1 MKEHPIAVSALVSQV
16 ISNVPAA
23 ILLSSFAD
31 GFDGVLI
38 GTDIGGLGTPI
49 ASLASLISLKFYFRR
64 EKGRKGSYMAIFLVL
79 NIVLLALL
87 ALMAWGLE

>member
-1 MKEHPIAVSALVSQV
+1 MSQI

-23 ILLSSFAD
+23 ILLSSFTD
-31 GFDGVLI
+31 SFEGVLI

-64 EKGRKGSYMAIFLVL
+64 KNGQNGRYMGVFLAL
-79 NIVLLALL
+79 NATLLAVLALL
-87 ALMAWGLE
+87 AWLIA

>member
-1 MKEHPIAVSALVSQV
+1 MKDYPVLSSALVSQV

-23 ILLSSFAD
+23 ILLSPFAS
-31 GFDGVLI
+31 GFEGVLV

-64 EKGRKGSYMAIFLVL
+64 ERGRKGMYMAFFLML
-79 NIVLLALL
+79 NIVLLAIL
-87 ALMAWGLE
+87 ALFSAIIP

>member
-1 MKEHPIAVSALVSQV
+1 MASHPVAVSAAVSQI

-23 ILLSSFAD
+23 ILLSSFTD
-31 GFDGVLI
+31 SFEGVLI

-64 EKGRKGSYMAIFLVL
+64 ESGRKGMYMTFFLML
-79 NIVLLALL
+79 NIVLLAIL
-87 ALMAWGLE
+87 ALFSAIIP